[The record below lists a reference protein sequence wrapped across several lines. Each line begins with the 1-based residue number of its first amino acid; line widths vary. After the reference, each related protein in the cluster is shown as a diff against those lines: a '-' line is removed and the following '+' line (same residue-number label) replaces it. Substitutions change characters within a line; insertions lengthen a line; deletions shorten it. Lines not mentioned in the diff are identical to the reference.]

1 MYCSLVEDRIGSHYM
16 PRGQY
21 DHTIDGH
28 GPSVVVYDKQ
38 QTMGVYND
46 SLNRMHVQKCTIYTI
61 HFGEHVIEVWR
72 YSMEVWRYDT
82 ANEAQNKYKRTY
94 LSRGPRT
101 VFSRP
106 TIARG
111 GPRWNI
117 QEQYGCSHVIICRYT
132 FRSYGVPE

>member
-16 PRGQY
+16 RGQY

-46 SLNRMHVQKCTIYTI
+46 SFNRMHVQKFTIYTI

-72 YSMEVWRYDT
+72 YSMEV
-82 ANEAQNKYKRTY
+82 
-94 LSRGPRT
+94 
-101 VFSRP
+101 
-106 TIARG
+106 
-111 GPRWNI
+111 
-117 QEQYGCSHVIICRYT
+117 QYGGMEV
-132 FRSYGVPE
+132 